1 MLTCLAEGAAAAGP
15 WMAQA
20 AGSQMWAQMA
30 VWAGTTI
37 VSVVATTIVTVKVM
51 AYKVSA
57 IEGQIR
63 DFSLALAKQN
73 SDLAQIR
80 EARSEC
86 ELRSARTY
94 ATHAESAKIVND
106 QIACFQQ
113 IEDKLDRGFDDLHSR
128 VTDVATRLADVAAR
142 QQLTHPHLLQ
152 FASDRGQE
160 KESRG

>member
-1 MLTCLAEGAAAAGP
+1 
-15 WMAQA
+15 
-20 AGSQMWAQMA
+20 MA

-51 AYKVSA
+51 AYKVAA

-63 DFSLALAKQN
+63 DFSQSLAKQN
-73 SDLAQIR
+73 SELSQMR

-142 QQLTHPHLLQ
+142 QQVAHPHLLQ
-152 FASDRGQE
+152 FSQDRHEVQ
-160 KESRG
+160 ESRGT